1 MASRFFVSG
10 GVGALLV
17 AGLFVAPPGCSS
29 NPAETELGGLDQPC
43 FPGDTCNPDSGLIC
57 LAIPDDAGTDGGQCV
72 QLDAGEDASDN
83 AAIDSALSGDAP
95 PDTTVREAADE
106 SPAHTESETG
116 ADAPTDAP
124 TDMITDS
131 AADTSPDSATDAQG
145 D

>member
-1 MASRFFVSG
+1 MVSRFFVSG

-43 FPGDTCNPDSGLIC
+43 FPGDTCNPGLIC
-57 LAIPDDAGTDGGQCV
+57 LEIPDDAGTDGGQCFER
-72 QLDAGEDASDN
+72 DAGEDAPAN
-83 AAIDSALSGDAP
+83 AAIDSALLGDAP
-95 PDTTVREAADE
+95 PDTTVREAGDE
-106 SPAHTESETG
+106 SPADATGSEAS

-124 TDMITDS
+124 TDAVIDS